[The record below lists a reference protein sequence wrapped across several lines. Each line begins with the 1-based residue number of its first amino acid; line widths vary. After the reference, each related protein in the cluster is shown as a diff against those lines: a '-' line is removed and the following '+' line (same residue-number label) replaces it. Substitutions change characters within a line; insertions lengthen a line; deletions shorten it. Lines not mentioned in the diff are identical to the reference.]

1 METIQDTVI
10 TIIKTFTYLS
20 RPITRETSLY
30 EDLAFDS
37 LTFIQLLLEI
47 EQTFD
52 ITVSISEMQPCLNVG
67 NLIALVETK
76 RKETDNHAETTIKEP

>member
-1 METIQDTVI
+1 MTTVQDTVI
-10 TIIKTFTYLS
+10 ASIKKFTYLS
-20 RPITRETSLY
+20 LPITRKTNLY

-67 NLIALVETK
+67 NLITLVEAK
-76 RKETDNHAETTIKEP
+76 RKEKEDHAETIIKTP